1 MKPNIVSIVDDDRI
15 QQFAMT
21 KTIEFTKRI
30 KKILVFSDGEEAYEH
45 LIENIAFAE
54 ELPDVIFL
62 DLNMPYMDGWEFLD
76 EFANIKPRLPKKI
89 IIYIVSSSVSEMD
102 ISRAKQISDVTD
114 YIVKPI
120 TMEKFEAILNSI
132 ENL

>member
-1 MKPNIVSIVDDDRI
+1 MKPNIISVVDDDRI
-15 QQFAMT
+15 QQYAMT
-21 KTIEFTKRI
+21 KTIESTRRI
-30 KKILVFSDGEEAYEH
+30 KKVLVFSDGEEAYEH
-45 LIENIAFAE
+45 LSKNIALAD

-76 EFANIKPRLPKKI
+76 EFANLKPRLPKKI
-89 IIYIVSSSVSEMD
+89 IIYVVSSSVSEMD
-102 ISRAKQISDVTD
+102 MNRAKEISDVTD

-120 TMEKFEAILNSI
+120 TMGRFDAILSSI